1 MTSGRFSIRT
11 WLQAQKQHP
20 QAWALTFAA
29 TALGVAL
36 LRPTLPVTENLVHAL
51 IVVDVTQSMGV
62 PDSVWR
68 GEPVSRLEQSRRA
81 ISELLEEVPC
91 GSEIGIGIF
100 NEYRTFVLLA
110 PLEVCSNFRE
120 LQATVD
126 SLSNRMSW
134 AGASEIAKGIN
145 SGFQA
150 VKSLPGKPAY
160 VLMTDGHESPPI
172 SLSHRPRI
180 DAKPGEFAGVLVG
193 VGSLRPQPIPKF
205 DPEGHRIG
213 FWRAD
218 EVSQVDIYSQGR
230 ESSVQGETYADD
242 PADAG
247 KPKEVQKPSA
257 KSGQEH
263 LSSLHEAYLQML
275 STELGL
281 GYLKLSAPGELYHSL
296 LDNHAAVPET
306 VPGDG
311 RWPLAIGAL
320 IILVLTHVGL
330 IGVRSMSRRVYIFG
344 KAEIGKLRPHAQNKQ
359 TRF

>member
-1 MTSGRFSIRT
+1 MTLRRLNPRA
-11 WLQAQKQHP
+11 WLRAQAQHP
-20 QAWALTFAA
+20 QAWALTGAA
-29 TALGVAL
+29 LALGLAL
-36 LRPTLPVTENLVHAL
+36 FRPTIPMGENLVHAL

-62 PDSVWR
+62 PDGQWR
-68 GEPVSRLEQSRRA
+68 GETVSRLEQSRRA
-81 ISELLEEVPC
+81 ISELMQEVPC

-120 LQATVD
+120 LQATTD

-145 SGFQA
+145 SGLQA
-150 VKSLPGKPAY
+150 VKSLPGKPAF
-160 VLMTDGHESPPI
+160 VLLTDGHEAPPI

-180 DAKPGEFAGVLVG
+180 DAKPGDYNGVLVG
-193 VGSLRPQPIPKF
+193 TGSLRPQQIPKF
-205 DPEGHRIG
+205 DPEGNRIG

-230 ESSVQGETYADD
+230 ESSVAGETYAED

-247 KPKEVQKPSA
+247 KPKEVPKPA
-257 KSGQEH
+257 EKAGQEH

-281 GYLKLSAPGELYHSL
+281 GYLRLSGPGDLHRSL
-296 LDNHAAVPET
+296 QENHATLRET
-306 VPGDG
+306 VPGDA
-311 RWPLAIGAL
+311 RWLFAILAL
-320 IILVLTHVGL
+320 VILVVTHIGL
-330 IGVRSMSRRVYIFG
+330 IGAREMSRRVYVFG
-344 KAEIGKLRPHAQNKQ
+344 RAKMGQRDQSPKN
-359 TRF
+359 